1 MKKIFLLS
9 SLLLFSLLGCEQFIG
24 HSHKYS
30 GDYLADDT
38 YHWQECE
45 CGNSNSKAMHDWQAS
60 EIVKE
65 AT

>member
-1 MKKIFLLS
+1 MSIKGGNKMKKIFLLS

-38 YHWQECE
+38 YAEF
-45 CGNSNSKAMHDWQAS
+45 SIKIKSDS
-60 EIVKE
+60 
-65 AT
+65 